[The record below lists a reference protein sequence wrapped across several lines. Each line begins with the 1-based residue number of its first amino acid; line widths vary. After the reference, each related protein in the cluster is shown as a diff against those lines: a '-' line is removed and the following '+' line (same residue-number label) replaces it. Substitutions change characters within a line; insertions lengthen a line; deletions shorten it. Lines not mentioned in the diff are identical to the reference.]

1 MANLKR
7 DRVAAPL
14 MRAFRTAHAARDA
27 KAPVDIREDGERV
40 IASRRVTARAPI
52 SEGEL
57 RKLVHADL
65 VDLLNTTN
73 LGSIEDLS
81 EAPEVRKSVLNY
93 GIPDLARR
101 TLLDNA
107 NAEIAQE
114 IENALMSFEPRLQRK
129 SIKARRDATVT
140 EDELRVRF
148 LVSAELRLH
157 PANVQMNFIAE
168 VEVDSGKIRIDRI

>member
-1 MANLKR
+1 MANPKK

-14 MRAFRTAHAARDA
+14 LRAFRAAHAARAA
-27 KAPVDIREDGERV
+27 KAAGDIREDGERV

-57 RKLVHADL
+57 RKLVSADL

-73 LGSIEDLS
+73 LGSAEDLS
-81 EAPEVRKSVLNY
+81 EAPQVRKSVLNY

-114 IENALMSFEPRLQRK
+114 IENALINFEPRLARK
-129 SIKARRDATVT
+129 SIKARRDETAT

-157 PANVQMNFIAE
+157 PTNVQMNFIAE
-168 VEVDSGKIRIDRI
+168 VELDSGKIRLDRV